1 MLTAKK
7 LQTILNELVQLEEL
21 GCTYDFK
28 ERHLVGLESLEAL
41 GFVKVIKSRIPQ
53 CGDHCEQYNDCKWI
67 PYFESRKSAAKYKL
81 TKDGLAFVDILR
93 DDLSENE
100 LEKII
105 QKEISTKPFID
116 LILAQFIEVPEI
128 SVEELVNLL
137 LTETNI
143 GLDSIRTTL
152 KDILDLMESV
162 KLLKFAQGVLVP
174 FV

>member
-7 LQTILNELVQLEEL
+7 LQIILKELVELEAL

-28 ERHLVGLESLEAL
+28 ERYSVGLESLEAL

-53 CGDHCEQYNDCKWI
+53 CGDHCEKYSDCKWI
-67 PYFESRKSAAKYKL
+67 PYFESRKSAAKFKL
-81 TKDGLAFVDILR
+81 TKDGLAFADILTS
-93 DDLSENE
+93 DLSADE

-105 QKEISTKPFID
+105 QKEISTKQFID
-116 LILAQFIEVPEI
+116 LILAQSIEA
-128 SVEELVNLL
+128 SVLTIEQIVNLL
-137 LTETNI
+137 LKETNI
-143 GLDSIRTTL
+143 SLNSIRTTL

-162 KLLKFAQGVLVP
+162 KLLKFEQGVIIP